1 MYEDIKAPENFFLE
15 ASSKAAKIVIL
26 LNQLSNIS
34 YDKGCDMVRIS
45 QFGQLL
51 HREETKAWF
60 APEYFMYKEIC
71 EEYGLIPSLPKEFY
85 NYSDWN
91 MLTDRLY
98 PLLFPENRYPEAYR

>member
-15 ASSKAAKIVIL
+15 ASSKAAKVVIL
-26 LNQLSNIS
+26 LNQLSNIP

-60 APEYFMYKEIC
+60 APEYFMYKDIC
-71 EEYGLIPSLPKEFY
+71 EEYNLSPSLPKEVY

-91 MLTDRLY
+91 MLTDKLY
-98 PLLFPENRYPEAYR
+98 PLLFPRDKYPEAYR